1 MQIHKLIAMRNIFIF
16 IIYIFALPS
25 IISAKNG
32 NEKLLKELDEVIS
45 NKKYYHQLRE
55 EKISHL
61 KDSLKKSNDIKE
73 KYDLFGALFYEYLH
87 YQADSSLYYI
97 NKKHDYLPQMNKP
110 ELEYEILINRAEVFG
125 VMGMYNEAEAELDK
139 VNLNKIDNT
148 GLIGYYYRTR
158 RAFYGWLA
166 DYTADKNASA
176 YYKEMT
182 RIYRDS
188 ISIINSPEI
197 DTQINNAEELIIN
210 GEYTRAINLLISC
223 IQPSTD
229 MKRKVYANYTL
240 SEAYEALKDTAN
252 QIKYLTITAIMDIK
266 MAEREYASLQKLAY
280 IIYRQGDIDRAY
292 KYLTCSMEDAV
303 ASNARLRYL
312 EVTQI
317 YPIIDKAYKKKEAD
331 KQATARKLLIGI
343 SILAFLLI
351 IVTFYLY
358 YWMKKLSVMRRNL
371 YQANKKLV
379 EANRN
384 LAQTGRIK
392 EVYIA
397 KYLDRCVIYLEKL
410 EQYRRSLEKL
420 AMASKIDQL
429 FKAIRSEEF
438 IRDERKMFY
447 DEFDRSFL
455 DLFPNF
461 VEDFNN
467 LLIDDA
473 RIYPKKDEHLNT
485 ELRIFALIR
494 LGVTDANRI
503 AHFLGYSLATV
514 YNYRS
519 KIRNKAK
526 GNKDNFEQDVMNL

>member
-1 MQIHKLIAMRNIFIF
+1 MKNFFISL
-16 IIYIFALPS
+16 IYIFFLPTM
-25 IISAKNG
+25 IVAKSD
-32 NEKLLKELDEVIS
+32 NENLLKELDEVIS
-45 NKKYYHQLRE
+45 NKKYYHKLRE
-55 EKISHL
+55 DKISHL
-61 KDSLKKSNDIKE
+61 KDSLRKSGDVKE
-73 KYDLFGALFYEYLH
+73 KYDLCGALFYEYLH

-97 NKKHDYLPQMNKP
+97 NMKHSYLPQMNKP
-110 ELEYEILINRAEVFG
+110 ELEDEILINRAEVFG
-125 VMGMYNEAEAELDK
+125 VMGMYNEAEIELDK
-139 VNLNKIDNT
+139 VNLGKITNP

-158 RAFYGWLA
+158 RAYYGWLA
-166 DYTADKNASA
+166 DYTADIKASK
-176 YYKEMT
+176 YYKKITET
-182 RIYRDS
+182 YRDS
-188 ISIINSPEI
+188 ISMMKLPDMDS
-197 DTQINNAEELIIN
+197 QINNAEELIIN
-210 GEYTRAINLLISC
+210 GEFSRAINLLLSC
-223 IQPSTD
+223 MQSSKD
-229 MKRKVYANYTL
+229 MKRNVYANYTL
-240 SEAYEALKDTAN
+240 SEAYEALDDTTN
-252 QIKYLTITAIMDIK
+252 QIKYLAITAIMDIK

-280 IIYRQGDIDRAY
+280 LIYLQGDLDRAY
-292 KYLTCSMEDAV
+292 RYLTCSMEDAV
-303 ASNARLRYL
+303 ASNARLRFL

-317 YPIIDKAYKKKEAD
+317 YPIIDKAYKKKEAEKKKD
-331 KQATARKLLIGI
+331 IRRLLIGI

-351 IVTFYLY
+351 IATFYLY

-371 YQANKKLV
+371 YHANKKLV
-379 EANRN
+379 EANRS
-384 LAQTGRIK
+384 LAQTGKIK

-438 IRDERKMFY
+438 LRDERKMFY

-467 LLIDDA
+467 LLTDDA